1 MLFQV
6 LDEKKDCVSVYL
18 DGKILRDPS
27 FENLTKTWRWTL
39 SVGENEV
46 ECAFLYAN
54 GKNLN
59 DLCPADLKEEW
70 NILLKKF
77 AAFNIAFKEAK
88 IETRDVCR
96 DLLIPERYFKELCFF
111 KNKISEYVFA
121 NYEKPSNYEFLYRL
135 SKVLEQIKTQKL
147 NIVSYSLEDKMS
159 AYKTRAFARKL
170 RVIPPYIDYDLFG
183 TKTGRLTTK
192 RNSFPILTL
201 DKDHREVIRPHND
214 YFIELDFNAAEI
226 RTFLALADIPQPK
239 EDIHTWINQNVFKGQ
254 KTRAETKKAV
264 FAWLYNPKAFN
275 KKLES
280 LFKRDEIIAKYWDG
294 THITTPFGR
303 KIEADRDKALNYI
316 IQSTSSDIFLRQMI
330 AVHEK
335 LKEKSTNI
343 AFCIHDSLVLDY
355 NRQDGKLLDELIN
368 VFEETDLGDFQVNVS
383 TGKNFG
389 NMRKIL

>member
-389 NMRKIL
+389 DMRKIL